1 MVSLPFVMMLAL
13 YHVNSYIATPAFV
26 SFQSHHFETELRP
39 NFFLH
44 FSFCRVIVFS
54 LPKPG
59 KACKIRVNWE
69 WFRRYIFEF
78 SLLMLFLYK
87 LLTRPKF
94 WGIQY
99 VEMMLMDSLSRM
111 FIELPSF
118 FLSTSRKKW

>member
-59 KACKIRVNWE
+59 KACKSVFAACIGVTKKAVESWE
-69 WFRRYIFEF
+69 GGRSHPDGAARRTL
-78 SLLMLFLYK
+78 SLMSRNPHLAEAN
-87 LLTRPKF
+87 
-94 WGIQY
+94 GIL
-99 VEMMLMDSLSRM
+99 E
-111 FIELPSF
+111 
-118 FLSTSRKKW
+118 